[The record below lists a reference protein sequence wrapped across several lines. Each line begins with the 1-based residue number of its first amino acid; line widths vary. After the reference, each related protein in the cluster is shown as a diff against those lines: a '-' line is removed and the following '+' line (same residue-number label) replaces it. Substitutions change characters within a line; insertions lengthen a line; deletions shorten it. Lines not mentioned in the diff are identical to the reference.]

1 MPIIKSAKKRVR
13 TARKATIRNSKTK
26 RIMRSAL
33 KAFDKKATPAS
44 HSTAQSVIDT
54 AIKKGLMSKNK
65 AARIKKQLSARAK
78 AAGVKQTASAKKS
91 VVKSTVKKAAP
102 AKKATATKKVISKKA
117 APNKSKSTKK

>member
-26 RIMRSAL
+26 RIMRTAL

-65 AARIKKQLSARAK
+65 AARIKKQLSAQAK
-78 AAGVKQTASAKKS
+78 AAGVKQVASKKLA
-91 VVKSTVKKAAP
+91 VKSTAKKIAPVKKAKTT
-102 AKKATATKKVISKKA
+102 KKATTKKSTSKKK
-117 APNKSKSTKK
+117 PSTKS